1 MATDTTGVFRT
12 TFVRAKPW
20 IQLVHEAN
28 PLRTKRCCASAA
40 LFFLDKVRC
49 FGLTLVISEL
59 TAYEFVNKV
68 VQLGG
73 YALDARPGRGA
84 AFGMSDDRYDAI
96 ALAVVVVEKDRRLSE
111 LSKRHSE
118 DMRRLW
124 DKNGKL
130 KESLSSLRNKTLA
143 LENENCRL
151 VSDSLDASRSK
162 KKEATSHGKVKVE
175 CDKLHRERDILQKA
189 LKAKEKRKC
198 ELEKQLKSMLQTQ
211 KTLCAKLSAR
221 LEVKEEELQVLKSIV
236 ADSISN
242 EISLRHDL
250 AKAQKSSKEKEKLVQ
265 STKKEKKASLQK
277 MKAEMDALGRR
288 MTKLSDRSK
297 NRGRALKKLRGKM
310 ETMVEEA
317 KDCVE
322 LLGVK
327 RNLKPMATL
336 SERQKRRRTKQIKE
350 TLATVTR
357 KVLDAYKVNIEGYGD
372 MAFKLDVTEDDVL
385 ITAMKGSTVH
395 DQVKAFL
402 RVHDEGLSMKKIQK
416 VHSINPWAA
425 PSAKD
430 IRMLKNKRNEE
441 IMSDI
446 LDIEYDEDSFHV
458 FPKKTLLYLAKKRN
472 LKFPNNRCDL
482 TLEGDGRGTGNSVNT
497 VKLQFRL
504 FEEGRKT
511 FQKNRSYL
519 LCLLTGCENR
529 KGMPKLMKKTL
540 DACRKLQEEGFEYEG
555 RHIRVHWH
563 LLADG
568 KFIQLCCGTCRFCL
582 EDHNCTMCLSK
593 PSEREDPTVRWAIE
607 YDRYEYCIGDYGIVD
622 TDLFDFIPLER
633 RWPEGM
639 HTAIRFAGD
648 KLIKSAF
655 TEIIT
660 LEMKKEGAGL
670 RAIEDEMRRIGFKS
684 FAFKAAKSKDPSAVG
699 AYTYRTLSYV
709 DLVKVAEEFEF
720 APMFKKNPA
729 KGMRMQHVLRDWIRF
744 FRLTYCNYPG
754 DGPVVSADEMFA
766 AHSQLYSALISGGDE
781 EPGESEDDGE
791 DDPASWPTKL
801 IHTYYAHAFH
811 SHVPELYQRS
821 RQYAHYFQDPELLEP
836 IENTGGGLKFFRTDS
851 LERSNLHF
859 FHNYFQTNPRRKKEY
874 IIAAGFNEVRGMT
887 DDDDKAKHHCV
898 HCGKA
903 YQYWKRYED
912 HEADCKQAPIFDVVT
927 SYSCLHLDGEMR
939 A

>member
-1 MATDTTGVFRT
+1 VTTDNTGVFSA
-12 TFVRAKPW
+12 TFVRAKEWTQPV
-20 IQLVHEAN
+20 QVAN
-28 PLRTKRCCASAA
+28 PPLRKRCCASAA
-40 LFFLDKVRC
+40 LFFIEEARC
-49 FGLTLVISEL
+49 FGLALVTSEL
-59 TAYEFVNKV
+59 AACEFRNKV

-73 YALDARPGRGA
+73 CTLDARPGRGA
-84 AFGMSDDRYDAI
+84 AFGMSDDRCDAI
-96 ALAVVVVEKDRRLSE
+96 ALAVVVAEKDKRLSE

-130 KESLSSLRNKTLA
+130 KESMSSLRNKMHA
-143 LENENCRL
+143 IEKENCRL
-151 VSDSLDASRSK
+151 VSELLDASRSK
-162 KKEATSHGKVKVE
+162 KKEARSHSKLRAE
-175 CDKLHRERDILQKA
+175 NDKLRRERDVPQKA

-198 ELEKQLKSMLQTQ
+198 ELETQLKSKLQVQTA
-211 KTLCAKLSAR
+211 LCGRLSTRLDAK
-221 LEVKEEELQVLKSIV
+221 KEELQVLKRTV
-236 ADSISN
+236 ADSTNN

-250 AKAQKSSKEKEKLVQ
+250 AKAQKSLKEKDKLV
-265 STKKEKKASLQK
+265 KHAEDEKKASLDE
-277 MKAEMDALGRR
+277 MKANMDALGRK
-288 MTKLSDRSK
+288 MTKLADRSK

-310 ETMVEEA
+310 ETMDEKAEE
-317 KDCVE
+317 CVE
-322 LLGVK
+322 LLGAK
-327 RNLKPMATL
+327 RNLKPMASL
-336 SERQKRRRTKQIKE
+336 SERQKRRRTKQMKE

-357 KVLDAYKVNIEGYGD
+357 KVLDAYKVNIEGCGD

-430 IRMLKNKRNEE
+430 MRMLKNKRNEE
-441 IMSDI
+441 MENDI
-446 LDIEYDEDSFHV
+446 LDIECDEDSFHV
-458 FPKKTLLYLAKKRN
+458 FPKKTLLHLAKKRN

-511 FQKNRSYL
+511 FQKDRSHL

-540 DACRKLQEEGFEYEG
+540 DACRKLQEEGFECEG
-555 RHIRVHWH
+555 RQMSVHWH

-568 KFIQLCCGTCRFCL
+568 KFMQLCCGTCRFCL

-607 YDRYEYCIGDYGIVD
+607 HDRCECCIGEHGIVD

-648 KLIKSAF
+648 KLTKSAF
-655 TEIIT
+655 TEMTT

-670 RAIEDEMRRIGFKS
+670 RAIENEMRRIGFKS

-699 AYTYRTLSYV
+699 ACTCRTLSYV

-729 KGMRMQHVLRDWIRF
+729 KGMRMQHALRDWMRF
-744 FRLTYCNYPG
+744 FRLTCCNCPG

-766 AHSQLYSALISGGDE
+766 AHSQLHSALISGGDE
-781 EPGESEDDGE
+781 EPGESEDDEE

-801 IHTYYAHAFH
+801 IHTCYMYAHSFH
-811 SHVPELYQRS
+811 SHVPAQQTVCTSFSRS
-821 RQYAHYFQDPELLEP
+821 RSLGTHRKH
-836 IENTGGGLKFFRTDS
+836 GGGAQVLQD
-851 LERSNLHF
+851 
-859 FHNYFQTNPRRKKEY
+859 
-874 IIAAGFNEVRGMT
+874 
-887 DDDDKAKHHCV
+887 
-898 HCGKA
+898 
-903 YQYWKRYED
+903 
-912 HEADCKQAPIFDVVT
+912 
-927 SYSCLHLDGEMR
+927 
-939 A
+939 